1 MEILE
6 IYCSKVPIKKVIA
19 GQTCS
24 VSIKLGK
31 SALAWFESSK
41 KETVRRGMVLIDG
54 KSNPKAAYEFLAEI
68 ILWDQNSVERRLKNS
83 YQPVINTQTTRQSCK
98 IIQEKYLSVDDNS
111 EKLSQFVEIKL
122 TKKISKSI
130 DNKKNVYEN
139 SKKNYFAEGKNQSSN
154 QLRKKTFAHSFQL
167 NGENFDEKNK
177 EKFYFENQKIKE
189 MKKNIKKLYPNI
201 IIWPNKKNLLR
212 LRFMYFPEYILVGQ
226 KLLINDSSLKAI
238 GWVKEIFY

>member
-31 SALAWFESSK
+31 SALAWFESNK
-41 KETVRRGMVLIDG
+41 KETVRRGMVLIEG

-68 ILWDQNSVERRLKNS
+68 ILWDQNSGETKLKNS

-98 IIQEKYLSVDDNS
+98 IIQDKYFSIDDNS
-111 EKLSQFVEIKL
+111 EKLSQFKEIKL

-130 DNKKNVYEN
+130 DNKKNLYEN
-139 SKKNYFAEGKNQSSN
+139 SKNNCFVEGKSQNY

-167 NGENFDEKNK
+167 NEKDFDKKNK
-177 EKFYFENQKIKE
+177 EECYFENQKTKE
-189 MKKNIKKLYPNI
+189 MKKNMKKLFPKI
-201 IIWPNKKNLLR
+201 TISPNKKNLLR
-212 LRFMYFPEYILVGQ
+212 FRFMYFPEYILVGQ